1 MSRTVEEYVRVTVE
15 DVSLDGILTIPE
27 GSKGVVIFAHGSGSS
42 RMSPRNTFV
51 AGTLQAAGFGT
62 FLFDL
67 LTVEEDF
74 SFTNRFDI
82 DLLARRLV
90 GATRWLAGR
99 PEGRGMKFGY
109 FGAST
114 GAAAALRGA
123 AQMGETIRAIV
134 SRGGRP
140 DLAMAYLPK
149 VLAPTLLI
157 VGELDHEVLQLNRQA
172 LAQLAVV
179 KELAVVPGASH
190 LFEEE
195 GTLAEAARLA
205 REWFLRHLV

>member
-1 MSRTVEEYVRVTVE
+1 MPRTVEEYVRVSAG
-15 DVSLDGILTIPE
+15 DVSLDGILTVPE
-27 GSKGVVIFAHGSGSS
+27 GAKRVVIFAHGSGSS
-42 RMSPRNTFV
+42 RLSPRNAFV
-51 AGTLQAAGFGT
+51 AGILQAAGFGT

-67 LTVEEDF
+67 LTGEEDF

-82 DLLARRLV
+82 DLLTRRLM

-99 PEGRGMKFGY
+99 PEGQGMKFGY

-114 GAAAALRGA
+114 GAAAALQGA

-149 VLAPTLLI
+149 VHAPTLLI

-172 LAQLAVV
+172 YAQLAAE
-179 KELAVVPGASH
+179 KELAIVPGATH

-195 GTLAEAARLA
+195 GTLAEVAQLA
-205 REWFLRHLV
+205 REWFLRQLA